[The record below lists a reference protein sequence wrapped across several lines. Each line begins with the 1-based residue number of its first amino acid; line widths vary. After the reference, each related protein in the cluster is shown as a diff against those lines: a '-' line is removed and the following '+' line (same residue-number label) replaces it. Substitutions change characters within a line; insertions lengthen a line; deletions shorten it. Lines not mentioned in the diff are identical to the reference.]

1 MNVSVLN
8 LQSAIENPRL
18 ILRQCS
24 KLQKGGY
31 MSLKVNSGETRPGV
45 FAVSPIGSL
54 DGNTYKIFE
63 TTVEAVLKEM
73 PDVII
78 FDLEF
83 LDYINSM
90 GVRVLLKT
98 KKELE
103 KNNGKIMFA
112 HLQPQIRKVFDILN
126 ALPSLQVFTSIQEL
140 DQYLDTMQKAAR

>member
-1 MNVSVLN
+1 
-8 LQSAIENPRL
+8 
-18 ILRQCS
+18 
-24 KLQKGGY
+24 

-45 FAVSPIGSL
+45 FTVSPIGSL
-54 DGNTYKIFE
+54 DGNTYKILE
-63 TTVEAVLKEM
+63 TTVDAILREM

>member
-1 MNVSVLN
+1 M
-8 LQSAIENPRL
+8 
-18 ILRQCS
+18 
-24 KLQKGGY
+24 KGIF
-31 MSLKVNSGETRPGV
+31 MSLKVNSGESRPGV
-45 FAVSPIGSL
+45 FTVSPIGSL
-54 DGNTYKIFE
+54 DGNTYKILE
-63 TTVEAVLKEM
+63 STVDAVLKEM

-78 FDLEF
+78 FDLEY

-126 ALPSLQVFTSIQEL
+126 ALPTLKVFASIQEL

>member
-1 MNVSVLN
+1 MT
-8 LQSAIENPRL
+8 
-18 ILRQCS
+18 
-24 KLQKGGY
+24 
-31 MSLKVNSGETRPGV
+31 LKVNSGETRPGV
-45 FAVSPIGSL
+45 FTVSPIGSL
-54 DGNTYKIFE
+54 DGNTYKILE
-63 TTVEAVLKEM
+63 TTVDAVLKEM

-78 FDLEF
+78 IDLEF

-126 ALPSLQVFTSIQEL
+126 ALPTLKVFASIEEL

>member
-1 MNVSVLN
+1 
-8 LQSAIENPRL
+8 
-18 ILRQCS
+18 
-24 KLQKGGY
+24 

-54 DGNTYKIFE
+54 DGNTYKILE

-78 FDLEF
+78 FDLKF

-126 ALPSLQVFTSIQEL
+126 ALPTLQVFTSIQEL
-140 DQYLDTMQKAAR
+140 DEYLDAMQKAAR

>member
-1 MNVSVLN
+1 MKGVSM
-8 LQSAIENPRL
+8 A
-18 ILRQCS
+18 
-24 KLQKGGY
+24 
-31 MSLKVNSGETRPGV
+31 LKVNSGETRPGV
-45 FAVSPIGSL
+45 YTVSPIGSL
-54 DGNTYKIFE
+54 DGNTYKILE
-63 TTVEAVLKEM
+63 TTVDAVLKEM

-98 KKELE
+98 KKALE

-126 ALPSLQVFTSIQEL
+126 ALPTLKVFASIEEL

>member
-1 MNVSVLN
+1 M
-8 LQSAIENPRL
+8 
-18 ILRQCS
+18 
-24 KLQKGGY
+24 KGVC
-31 MSLKVNSGETRPGV
+31 MALKVNSSETRPGV
-45 FAVSPIGSL
+45 FTVSPIGSL
-54 DGNTYKIFE
+54 DGNTYQILE
-63 TTVEAVLKEM
+63 STVDAVLKEM

-112 HLQPQIRKVFDILN
+112 HLQPQIRKVFDILS
-126 ALPSLQVFTSIQEL
+126 ALPTLKVFTSIEEL
-140 DQYLDTMQKAAR
+140 DRYLDTMQKAAR

>member
-1 MNVSVLN
+1 MEIPTKFWKVPWS
-8 LQSAIENPRL
+8 
-18 ILRQCS
+18 ILKQ
-24 KLQKGGY
+24 L
-31 MSLKVNSGETRPGV
+31 
-45 FAVSPIGSL
+45 
-54 DGNTYKIFE
+54 
-63 TTVEAVLKEM
+63 
-73 PDVII
+73 PDIII

-98 KKELE
+98 KKELQ

-140 DQYLDTMQKAAR
+140 DQYPDTMQKAAR